1 MSDQGL
7 PLSAA
12 HGLETG
18 MWAALGRATSG
29 SLLRAVPPHDLT
41 LFCWTALVLAKGL
54 PDVFLVRRVSR
65 IFVRAFYSIAVRA
78 SLQSAV
84 MPGDTGLT
92 LANLLSLYLL
102 ASTVHQ
108 DSFEGSAQYHL
119 VSCVA
124 QCLRTLGGAA
134 LPAATLAASLPPA
147 ALHPSF
153 HELSRLVMVDVF
165 MGALMAALPPTQVFL
180 AVVLLLY
187 LTFPFAALCPP
198 LLNLYAYA
206 VYAATTDAQLRSLPL
221 WELAYALALVWRF
234 SPDPVSARVASV
246 AGGSV
251 LVQLLLSWLQPAMQN
266 DPFLVLLAVLMA
278 IDILGAVETS
288 SARTGRA
295 R

>member
-92 LANLLSLYLL
+92 LVNLLSLYLL

-124 QCLRTLGGAA
+124 QCLRTLGG
-134 LPAATLAASLPPA
+134 
-147 ALHPSF
+147 
-153 HELSRLVMVDVF
+153 
-165 MGALMAALPPTQVFL
+165 AALPPTQVFL